1 MIAVIGFSW
10 LSAVA
15 QLMIV
20 ARCPTSR
27 RYQHQL
33 LTSVPECKV
42 NRLRLKPGKVL
53 VHLLWSSVDPED
65 ECKLQSQKALQHKI
79 SPSFFEH
86 PIILTYHSYKGWV
99 DTFDTRTKSAKKVNL
114 TLCGRTRWSK
124 KQFTKCLYPS
134 HRQYPSSL
142 MVVIFD
148 LEMLGSVHVDALMCE
163 VPNCQFLHWLYK
175 IVLVSN
181 WYRCQIVPL
190 HSWCQINS
198 F

>member
-1 MIAVIGFSW
+1 MEGELDAIRRVPHYAFTCAAQLPWLPGDREKVNSCVWKTARLTCGQMSDIAVPQSVRRIFIWDVLTLTQQYFLIAVIGFSW

-99 DTFDTRTKSAKKVNL
+99 DTFDTRTKSAKK
-114 TLCGRTRWSK
+114 S
-124 KQFTKCLYPS
+124 QFDTVWKNK
-134 HRQYPSSL
+134 
-142 MVVIFD
+142 M
-148 LEMLGSVHVDALMCE
+148 
-163 VPNCQFLHWLYK
+163 K
-175 IVLVSN
+175 
-181 WYRCQIVPL
+181 
-190 HSWCQINS
+190 
-198 F
+198 